1 MPKLMKNVTIGVPK
15 NGTDAKI
22 KLVSLPK
29 SDDREVVL
37 IENFKRGR
45 GRPKKLNVEQLKN
58 N

>member
-15 NGTDAKI
+15 NGTDSNIKI
-22 KLVSLPK
+22 VSLPK

-45 GRPKKLNVEQLKN
+45 GRPRKLNVEQLKN